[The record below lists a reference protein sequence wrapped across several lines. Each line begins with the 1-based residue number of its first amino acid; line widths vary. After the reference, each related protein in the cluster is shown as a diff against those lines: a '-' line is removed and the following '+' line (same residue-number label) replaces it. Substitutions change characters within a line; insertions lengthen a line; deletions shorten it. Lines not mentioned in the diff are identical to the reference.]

1 MILWQLG
8 TIRIFIKKSLI
19 LIRKPITTRII
30 RRINI
35 NHIHLTLM
43 RIIKASKSVIII
55 TFYEYMS
62 RFSIICRDGKIW
74 YFFKNRNSIF
84 SSSFKSFRHIYPM
97 KSKTVILLQLS
108 IKISHFTFQFF
119 NFPM

>member
-1 MILWQLG
+1 
-8 TIRIFIKKSLI
+8 
-19 LIRKPITTRII
+19 
-30 RRINI
+30 
-35 NHIHLTLM
+35 M
-43 RIIKASKSVIII
+43 RIIKASKSMIII

-108 IKISHFTFQFF
+108 IKISHFTLQIFYFS
-119 NFPM
+119 M